1 MKLLM
6 YTARQDE
13 QNNLKQLEQQFDMT
27 IDSNTVPLNAD
38 TVALAEGYDAV
49 CIQQH
54 ANIKDEIIY
63 QRLADFGIKHIA
75 LRITGYE
82 IVNFTAAKKYGITIT
97 NVPAYSPRSVSE
109 LVLADVM
116 ALLRH
121 LKAASCHANHQDFSW
136 RGLESREIHN
146 LTVGIIGA
154 GKIGSAVARIFKAL
168 GSNVLVADPIQRPEL
183 FDTVK
188 YVDYSYLLANADV
201 VTMHTPLTDEMY
213 HFMNYDR
220 FKKMKSDAI
229 FINASRGPVVDT
241 EALVSALKMHEIAGA
256 AVDTFEGE
264 AGITSENLTE
274 KGYDN
279 SPLDDLLAMEN
290 VIVTPHIGFYT
301 DAAVA
306 NMDAIATTD
315 VVRLLSGKKP
325 LHLVTGDQCDTN

>member
-6 YTARQDE
+6 YTARKDE
-13 QNNLKQLEQQFDMT
+13 EVNLKKLEQQFDMT
-27 IDSNTVPLNAD
+27 IDSNKVPLNAD

-49 CIQQH
+49 CVQQH
-54 ANIKDEIIY
+54 ADIKDEIIY

-82 IVNFTAAKKYGITIT
+82 IVNFTAAQKYGITIT

-121 LKAASCHANHQDFSW
+121 LKVASCHANHQDFSW

-168 GSNVLVADPIQRPEL
+168 GARVIVSDPIQRPEL
-183 FDTVK
+183 FDTVE
-188 YVDYSYLLANADV
+188 YVDYSYLLSNADV

-213 HFMNYDR
+213 HFMNYAC
-220 FKKMKSDAI
+220 FKQMKSNAI

-241 EALVSALKMHEIAGA
+241 EALVSALQMHEIAGA
-256 AVDTFEGE
+256 AIDTFEGE
-264 AGITSENLTE
+264 AGITSENLTDR
-274 KGYDN
+274 GYDN
-279 SPLDDLLAMEN
+279 PPLQSLLAMDN

-301 DAAVA
+301 NEAVA

-315 VVRLLSGKKP
+315 VIRLLNGKVP
-325 LHLVTGDQCDTN
+325 LHPVNEV